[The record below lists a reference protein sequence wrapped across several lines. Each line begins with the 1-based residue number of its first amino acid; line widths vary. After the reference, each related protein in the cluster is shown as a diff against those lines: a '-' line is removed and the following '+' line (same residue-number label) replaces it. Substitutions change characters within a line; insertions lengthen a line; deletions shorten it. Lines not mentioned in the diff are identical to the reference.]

1 MLHLKL
7 NTFSTTAYRIYIVHK
22 PWKQHLS
29 LPSQSC
35 WNRYSATTTT
45 CPMWS
50 ASGGNTETQRCSS
63 GSRRTVAGNTSR
75 ESEIKESVS
84 CDTVLK
90 HQNYDE
96 LLWVICPTVLCPC
109 VCRRQCLPHSA
120 SVHDEHRTV
129 RCRYETKLFV
139 MALNHTVFFLENK
152 TEALCTSGSNKTL
165 DLSQHCE
172 FTRHLSVTFT
182 VMIILEMF

>member
-96 LLWVICPTVLCPC
+96 LLSFVPPFCVHVSAGGSVCLTVPQCTTSTGLSGVDMKQNFSSWPSITPCSSWRIRQKPSAHLAPTRLWISLSTVSLRVIC
-109 VCRRQCLPHSA
+109 
-120 SVHDEHRTV
+120 
-129 RCRYETKLFV
+129 
-139 MALNHTVFFLENK
+139 
-152 TEALCTSGSNKTL
+152 
-165 DLSQHCE
+165 LSPS
-172 FTRHLSVTFT
+172 LWW
-182 VMIILEMF
+182 